1 VLSRILFVV
10 VFAAVGALFA
20 SPTGVAGA
28 SGGGGVT
35 VSCASDPTPGC
46 ALGAQTSGSPGSAV
60 VSSVKPQPGDAGTNQ
75 TCTDYGGQPAP
86 CVDPTFGWMGT
97 DGCYYKLDTTFDPPA
112 WDTADQPPPGEA
124 GSYYD
129 VTCVGFTGLGTGG
142 GIVWLP
148 AGTAP
153 AAALPAPAVLAAQAA
168 GELTLPGPG
177 IDANPSPGVEQLVGV
192 PTWLW
197 LEGGWQPVAATA
209 AVPGESVTATATP
222 TSVTWS
228 MGDGSTV
235 NCAGP
240 GTPYVASDNP
250 AAASPTC
257 GYTYT
262 TPSVGQSGGAFEVTA
277 TITWSITWAGG
288 GQAGTEPALTTTSRA
303 AFRVTESQG
312 INTPSAGND

>member
-142 GIVWLP
+142 GVVWLS

-153 AAALPAPAVLAAQAA
+153 APALPAPAVLAAQAA

-177 IDANPSPGVEQLVGV
+177 IQANPSPGVEQLVGV

-197 LEGGWQPVAATA
+197 LEEGWQPVAATA

-240 GTPYVASDNP
+240 GTPYAASDNP

-257 GYTYT
+257 GYTYA

-303 AFRVTESQG
+303 AFRVTESQA
-312 INTPSAGND
+312 INTPSSGSN

>member
-1 VLSRILFVV
+1 MAAGSPCLVLPIRPQD
-10 VFAAVGALFA
+10 A
-20 SPTGVAGA
+20 
-28 SGGGGVT
+28 
-35 VSCASDPTPGC
+35 

-60 VSSVKPQPGDAGTNQ
+60 VSSVKAQPGDSGTNQ
-75 TCTDYGGQPAP
+75 TCTDDAGQPAP

-97 DGCYYKLDTTFDPPA
+97 DGCYYKVDPNFDPPA

-124 GSYYD
+124 GAYYD
-129 VTCVGFTGLGTGG
+129 VTCIGFTGGRGRNSVAPGRHGPGG
-142 GIVWLP
+142 GV
-148 AGTAP
+148 AGP
-153 AAALPAPAVLAAQAA
+153 SGPRGGAA

-177 IDANPSPGVEQLVGV
+177 IEANPSPGVEQLVGV

-222 TSVTWS
+222 TSVAWS
-228 MGDGSTV
+228 MGDGSAV
-235 NCAGP
+235 DCAGP
-240 GTPYVASDNP
+240 GTPYAAGDNP

-257 GYTYT
+257 GHTYE
-262 TPSVGQSGGAFEVTA
+262 TPSVGQPDGAFEVTA

-303 AFRVTESQG
+303 AFGVT
-312 INTPSAGND
+312 

>member
-142 GIVWLP
+142 GVVWLS

-153 AAALPAPAVLAAQAA
+153 APALPAPAVLAAQAA

-177 IDANPSPGVEQLVGV
+177 IQANPSPGVEQLVGV

-197 LEGGWQPVAATA
+197 LEEGWQPVAATA

-222 TSVTWS
+222 TSVAWS

-235 NCAGP
+235 DCAGP

-250 AAASPTC
+250 SASSPTC
-257 GYTYT
+257 GYTYA
-262 TPSVGQSGGAFEVTA
+262 TPSVGQSDGAFEVTA

-288 GQAGTEPALTTTSRA
+288 GQAGTEPALTTISRA
-303 AFRVTESQG
+303 AFRVTESQA
-312 INTPSAGND
+312 INTPSAGSN